1 MIRFINRQHELKM
14 LNEAWARDEAG
25 LIILYGRRRI
35 GKSRL
40 ILEFVKNKKGIYYT
54 AEDATSHRQLSEL
67 KLTFAEYLADDFLK
81 GIEIKEWS
89 QLFDY
94 LKKVLPRDRKLCIV
108 LDEFSYIVRNSPVIT
123 SSLQKFWDEFL
134 SKTKVLL
141 ILSGS
146 LLGIMTEEVLASL
159 SPLYGRRTRDL
170 LLGPL
175 LTKDAIKFLRGEFED
190 RLAMYFAIGG
200 IPEYLLKA
208 SHSRSASEFFAA
220 EFLHKDGYF
229 FREPT
234 FLLSREFRE
243 VKTYFS
249 ILNALAYGH
258 TKPSEIA
265 NFVGIKAR
273 EIYPY
278 IENLRTLGFVEK
290 ELVLFG
296 KRREAHYLIKDPLF
310 DFWFNFVYDNKE
322 NIEKGIYLINR
333 KNLNAYLGRRFE
345 MWVRDNFHLFFEFD
359 RAGRWRSTT
368 GEIDVVAVN
377 ERKDTVV
384 FGECKWKEN
393 VSIKKL
399 IGELKKKSKNFEW
412 HRKSREEYFV
422 IFAKSLVEKTVDKH
436 LMAFDLAGIASVL
449 HKRYTNIKLRRGPRY
464 FPKNHTIL

>member
-14 LNEAWARDEAG
+14 LNDVWARNEAG
-25 LIILYGRRRI
+25 LIIIYGRRRI

-40 ILEFVKNKKGIYYT
+40 ILEFVKGKKGLYYM
-54 AEDATSHRQLSEL
+54 AEDVTGHRQLSEL
-67 KLTFAEYLADDFLK
+67 KLAFADYLSDDFLK
-81 GIEIKEWS
+81 NIEFKEWS

-94 LKKVLPRDRKLCIV
+94 LKKILPRDRKLCII
-108 LDEFSYIVRNSPVIT
+108 LDEFSYIVRNAPNIT

-134 SKTKVLL
+134 SKTKILL

-146 LLGIMTEEVLASL
+146 LLGIMTEEVLASS

-175 LTKDAIKFLRGEFED
+175 LTKDAIKFLSGKFED
-190 RLAMYFAIGG
+190 RLTMYFAIGG
-200 IPEYLLKA
+200 VPEYLLKA
-208 SHSRSASEFFAA
+208 SYFRRASEFFAT

-249 ILNALAYGH
+249 ILNALAYGY

-290 ELVLFG
+290 EPILFG

-333 KNLNAYLGRRFE
+333 RNLNAYLGRRFE
-345 MWVRDNFHLFFEFD
+345 MWVRDNFYLFFEFD
-359 RAGRWRSTT
+359 KIGRCRGPAG
-368 GEIDVVAVN
+368 EVDVVAVN
-377 ERKDTVV
+377 EKKDTVV
-384 FGECKWKEN
+384 FCECKWKEN
-393 VSIKKL
+393 VSMKKL
-399 IGELKKKSKNFEW
+399 IDELKGKSKDFEW
-412 HRKSREEYFV
+412 HRKSREEYFA
-422 IFAKSLVEKTVDKH
+422 IFARSFAEKTINKH
-436 LMAFDLAGIASVL
+436 LMAFDLTSIASFL
-449 HKRYTNIKLRRGPRY
+449 H
-464 FPKNHTIL
+464 

>member
-1 MIRFINRQHELKM
+1 MIRFINRKPELKM
-14 LNEAWARDEAG
+14 FNDAWSHDEAG
-25 LIILYGRRRI
+25 MIILYGRRRI

-40 ILEFVKNKKGIYYT
+40 ILEFAKGKKGIYYT
-54 AEDATSHRQLSEL
+54 AEDVTGHRQLIEL
-67 KLTFAEYLADDFLK
+67 KHAFADYLADDFLK
-81 GIEIKEWS
+81 GIDIKEWS

-94 LKKVLPRDRKLCIV
+94 LKKVLPRDRKLYIII
-108 LDEFSYIVRNSPVIT
+108 DEFSYIVRNSPVIT
-123 SSLQKFWDEFL
+123 SSLQRFWDEFL

-146 LLGIMTEEVLASL
+146 LLGIMTEEVLASS

-175 LTKDAIKFLRGEFED
+175 LTKDAIKFLNGEFKD
-190 RLAMYFAIGG
+190 RLAIYFAIGG
-200 IPEYLLKA
+200 VPEYLLKA
-208 SHSRSASEFFAA
+208 SHYRSALEFFAS

-278 IENLRTLGFVEK
+278 VENLRTLGFIDK

-296 KRREAHYLIKDPLF
+296 KRREAHYHIKDPLF

-322 NIEKGIYLINR
+322 NIEKGIYLVDR

-345 MWVRDNFHLFFEFD
+345 MWVRDNFHLFFEYD
-359 RAGRWRSTT
+359 KIGRWRGSA
-368 GEIDVVAVN
+368 GEIDVVAVS
-377 ERKDTVV
+377 EKKDTIV

-393 VSIKKL
+393 VSLKKL
-399 IGELKKKSKNFEW
+399 VGELKEKNENIEW

-422 IFAKSLVEKTVDKH
+422 IFAKSFVEKTMDKH
-436 LMAFDLAGIASVL
+436 VMAFDLANIASIL
-449 HKRYTNIKLRRGPRY
+449 H
-464 FPKNHTIL
+464 